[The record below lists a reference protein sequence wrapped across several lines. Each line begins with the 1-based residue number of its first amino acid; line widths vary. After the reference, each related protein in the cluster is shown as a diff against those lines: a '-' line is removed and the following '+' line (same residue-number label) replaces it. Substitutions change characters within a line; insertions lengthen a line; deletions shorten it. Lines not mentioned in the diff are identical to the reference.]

1 MSRIHIVLASFV
13 LLGLFGAPLNA
24 QPAHEHERTE
34 KATAPTQPAQPGAD
48 PHAGHHA
55 DAPAEASDVGD
66 PYPLSVC
73 PVSGMALGSMGEA
86 IVKVYD
92 GREVRFC
99 CDGCP
104 AKFEADKDAYVKKIN
119 AMIVESQLAY
129 YPLDRCVVSGEALA
143 ENGEDISI
151 NFVYNN
157 RLVRLCC
164 KGCIKDFK
172 EEPARHM
179 AKLDAAVVAAQ
190 REGYPLKTCVVS
202 GEAMADLPEEDVV
215 EVVVANRLFRLCCPP
230 CKPDV
235 LANPAPYLQKLDD
248 AWAKSPGGMPSIDGM
263 PKHMDMKHEHT
274 GEAGRTQEAPTSDKH
289 KHEHGGVGH
298 GGM

>member
-1 MSRIHIVLASFV
+1 MSRIQVVLASFTA
-13 LLGLFGAPLNA
+13 LILFSAPLSA
-24 QPAHEHERTE
+24 QPAHEHEHDE
-34 KATAPTQPAQPGAD
+34 KNKAPAQPAD
-48 PHAGHHA
+48 PAANQHAEHHA
-55 DAPAEASDVGD
+55 EAPAEASAVGD

-73 PVSGMALGSMGEA
+73 PVSELALGSMGEA

-104 AKFEADKDAYVKKIN
+104 AKFEADKDAAFGKID
-119 AMIVESQLAY
+119 AMIVESQRAF

-151 NFVYNN
+151 DFVYNN

-164 KGCIKDFK
+164 KGCVGDFK
-172 EEPARHM
+172 AEPARYM
-179 AKLDAAVVAAQ
+179 AKLDAAVIAQQ
-190 REGYPLKTCVVS
+190 RERYPLDKCVVS
-202 GEAMADLPEEDVV
+202 GEEMADLPEEDVV

-235 LANPAPYLQKLDD
+235 LANPAPYLQKLDE
-248 AWAKSPGGMPSIDGM
+248 AWAKSPGGMPSAAGM
-263 PKHMDMKHEHT
+263 PRDADMMRDHADEPGHT
-274 GEAGRTQEAPTSDKH
+274 HEAPTPNEH
-289 KHEHGGVGH
+289 KHEHSGAGH
-298 GGM
+298 GGV